1 MGRQL
6 IQAIAQNDD
15 VVLGAAFEREGSSLT
30 GTDAGELAGTGRNGV
45 ILTADLNSQK
55 DNFD

>member
-1 MGRQL
+1 MGKLRLAVAGAGGRMGRQL

-30 GTDAGELAGTGRNGV
+30 GLMPVNWPVPGAMA
-45 ILTADLNSQK
+45 
-55 DNFD
+55 